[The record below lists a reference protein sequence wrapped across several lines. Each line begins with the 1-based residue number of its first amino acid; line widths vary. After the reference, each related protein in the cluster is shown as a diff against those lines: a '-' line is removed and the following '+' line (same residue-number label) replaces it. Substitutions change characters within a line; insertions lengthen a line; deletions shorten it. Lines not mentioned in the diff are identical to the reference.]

1 MKERLTG
8 AIILVALLVLLVPEL
23 LTGPGSFK
31 MAAKPA
37 GAEGAP
43 LRSYTIDLQDD
54 AASRRPPAVAASA
67 DPVAQATPEPDAE
80 PPPAPNVTPPVDDA
94 ARATRRPMGSGA
106 DPLAAAPD
114 APATA
119 VAKPGTT
126 TPPPGAD
133 DDKPRSAFGP
143 NAVTRAPPEKPASAG
158 KSDAAKSPD
167 AAKAEG
173 ARVAA
178 AKAEALKAEAAKA
191 DAAKA
196 DAARAEAA
204 KADAAKARAVKADAA
219 HIAAAKPEAAKSAGS
234 NAWAVQLGVFGSREN
249 AERLAKQVKG
259 SGFPVLINETSG
271 KDGKKLYWVRV
282 GPEAEQSAA
291 DALSARLKAAGHRDA
306 RVVSYP

>member
-80 PPPAPNVTPPVDDA
+80 PPPVPNVTPPVDDA

-167 AAKAEG
+167 AAKA
-173 ARVAA
+173 
-178 AKAEALKAEAAKA
+178 
-191 DAAKA
+191 
-196 DAARAEAA
+196 
-204 KADAAKARAVKADAA
+204 RAVKADAA

-271 KDGKKLYWVRV
+271 KDGKKLYRVRV

>member
-80 PPPAPNVTPPVDDA
+80 PPPVPNVTPPVDDA

-119 VAKPGTT
+119 VARPGTT
-126 TPPPGAD
+126 TPPGAD

-167 AAKAEG
+167 ATRTEPAK
-173 ARVAA
+173 VAA
-178 AKAEALKAEAAKA
+178 AKADALKAEAAKA

-204 KADAAKARAVKADAA
+204 KADAAKARAGKADAA

-271 KDGKKLYWVRV
+271 KDGKKLYRVRV

>member
-23 LTGPGSFK
+23 LTGPGNSK

-80 PPPAPNVTPPVDDA
+80 PPPVPNVTPPVDDT

-106 DPLAAAPD
+106 DPLAATPD

-119 VAKPGTT
+119 VAKPGTI

-158 KSDAAKSPD
+158 KSDAAKSLD

-178 AKAEALKAEAAKA
+178 AKADALKAEAAKA
-191 DAAKA
+191 DAARA
-196 DAARAEAA
+196 DAA
-204 KADAAKARAVKADAA
+204 KADAA